1 MVGFERRE
9 AIELRRAFERAE
21 YRITESTFDPYELFE
36 QMPEPA
42 PTAALVQL
50 TEPAPGFE
58 LFAASQ
64 LAAEFGMTVTVIA
77 GNMDPLMRVALIN
90 SAVYGF
96 IESDSSTEKIVAL
109 VEEARDFAECRLP
122 KECDISYVRNWS
134 VNDSDVQ

>member
-1 MVGFERRE
+1 MVGFEWRE
-9 AIELRRAFERAE
+9 AFELKRAFERAK

-50 TEPAPGFE
+50 TESAPGFE

-64 LAAEFGMTVTVIA
+64 LAAEFGMTVAVMSR
-77 GNMDPLMRVALIN
+77 NMDPLMRVALIN

-96 IESDSSTEKIVAL
+96 VEADSSTEQIVAL
-109 VEEARDFAECRLP
+109 VEEAREFAVCRLP
-122 KECDISYVRNWS
+122 KECDISYVRNCS